1 MCEVGRQS
9 CQRCV
14 WPTRARVRHPGA
26 QVMLNNGL
34 LMPSVGFGTAGLGES
49 TANAV
54 EQALR
59 AGFRHIDTA
68 EARDW

>member
-1 MCEVGRQS
+1 
-9 CQRCV
+9 
-14 WPTRARVRHPGA
+14 
-26 QVMLNNGL
+26 MLNNGL